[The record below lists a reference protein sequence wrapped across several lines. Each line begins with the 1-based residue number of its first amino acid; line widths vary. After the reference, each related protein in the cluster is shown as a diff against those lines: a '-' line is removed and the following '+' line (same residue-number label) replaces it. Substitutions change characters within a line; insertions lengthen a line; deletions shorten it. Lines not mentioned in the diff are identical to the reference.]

1 MNLNYFKNINVKNK
15 IIVNLV
21 TFFLISSII
30 ICLIIIP
37 TINNIKE
44 LRVNIVTQKI
54 DLEKKIAKEKNMNI
68 LSEKLN
74 TIEPQLEKFE
84 KIFISQNRE
93 LEFITTLEEIAN
105 NNYVRQKINLDPLL
119 GQSEQIY
126 KKIPL
131 NLNIQGK
138 FYNLVKYL
146 TDLEALNY
154 YINIKSLEITTAPS
168 AGSALLPAK
177 YDNIKEEQS
186 GNINLVIL
194 ADTYWK

>member
-74 TIEPQLEKFE
+74 KIEPQLEKFD
-84 KIFISQNRE
+84 KIFINQNRE
-93 LEFITTLEEIAN
+93 LEFITTLEEVAN
-105 NNYVRQKINLDPLL
+105 NNHVRQKISLDPLL

-131 NLNIQGK
+131 GLNIQGK

-146 TDLEALNY
+146 TNLETLNY

-177 YDNIKEEQS
+177 YDNIKEEQR